1 MDRSNKRS
9 PRLDDEMTRE
19 IESLIQSG
27 QTETRSDEALIKEG
41 PLADEQTPAR
51 PALAHQP
58 LGPGQPSDDD
68 IERRSRLAQVLEPHL
83 FPTDRNELA
92 DWAREHEAPDWVV
105 DLLDRL
111 PDDQTFANLEGVW
124 EAAGGPAEH
133 RR

>member
-9 PRLDDEMTRE
+9 ARLDDEMTRE
-19 IESLIQSG
+19 TESLIQSG
-27 QTETRSDEALIKEG
+27 LTETRSEEALIKEG
-41 PLADEQTPAR
+41 PLADEQAPAR
-51 PALAHQP
+51 PGLAHQP

-83 FPTDRNELA
+83 FPANRDELS
-92 DWAREHEAPDWVV
+92 DWARAHGAPDWVV

-111 PDDQTFANLEGVW
+111 PDDQTFPNVEAVW

-133 RR
+133 R